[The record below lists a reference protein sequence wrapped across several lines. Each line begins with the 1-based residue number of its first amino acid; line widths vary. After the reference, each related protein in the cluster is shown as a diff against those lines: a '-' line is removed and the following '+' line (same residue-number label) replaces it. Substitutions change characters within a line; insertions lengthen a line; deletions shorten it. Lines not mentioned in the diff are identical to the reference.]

1 MYSHRILQ
9 GRQEKETEREKPEYW
24 CYARKVVMGNQAQPA
39 MLIVCLTPEVNFCEN
54 KLPLA

>member
-1 MYSHRILQ
+1 MCVYIYR
-9 GRQEKETEREKPEYW
+9 EEREKYW

-39 MLIVCLTPEVNFCEN
+39 MLIICLAPDAKFSEN